1 MLIRTVTSVGITIR
15 TSINMVWLSKT
26 WEWLK
31 KNWKY
36 VVTFGIPVLLSFIAG
51 LLRSNR
57 SLEKKVDLEQDL
69 REVDNDANELESN
82 LKEEALK
89 LRDESIANADRVHDA
104 MIREIKEDM
113 QKRFDEIDTAEEA
126 TAAIK
131 EKLK

>member
-1 MLIRTVTSVGITIR
+1 MAL
-15 TSINMVWLSKT
+15 WLKKS

-31 KNWKY
+31 NNWKY
-36 VVTFGIPVLLSFIAG
+36 VATFGIPVLLSFIAG

-57 SLEKKVDLEQDL
+57 SLEKKVELEQDL
-69 REVDNDANELESN
+69 RDVDNDANDLESK
-82 LKEEALK
+82 LKEEALR
-89 LRDESIANADRVHDA
+89 LRDDSIANADRVHDT

-131 EKLK
+131 EKLDEIDKGDIK

>member
-1 MLIRTVTSVGITIR
+1 MDAWKIT
-15 TSINMVWLSKT
+15 MVWLAKT

-36 VVTFGIPVLLSFIAG
+36 VVTFGIPVLLSFIVG

-57 SLEKKVDLEQDL
+57 SLEKKVELEQDL
-69 REVDNDANELESN
+69 RETEGKANELESR
-82 LKEEALK
+82 LKTEALK
-89 LRDESIANADRVHDA
+89 LRDDSIANANRVHDA
-104 MIREIKEDM
+104 MVREVKEDM
-113 QKRFDEIDTAEEA
+113 QKRFDEIETAEQA

>member
-1 MLIRTVTSVGITIR
+1 MS
-15 TSINMVWLSKT
+15 WLSKT
-26 WEWLK
+26 WDWLK

-57 SLEKKVDLEQDL
+57 SLEKKVELEQDL
-69 REVDNDANELESN
+69 REIDNDANELESN
-82 LKEEALK
+82 LKEEALR

-113 QKRFDEIDTAEEA
+113 QKRFDEIETAEQA

-131 EKLK
+131 EKLNENNKSSTQTNNT